1 MQVVGVGEIP
11 FRHQAMSGGIH
22 QHPRYHMSSSLVSLI
37 IVNSARSSLLDL
49 PVTWRVLR
57 VLCATKE
64 EEKLLETQ
72 VEPETPISLTCLV
85 EYIWYTLGDTPVH
98 TYPKHGKKKQKQV

>member
-1 MQVVGVGEIP
+1 
-11 FRHQAMSGGIH
+11 
-22 QHPRYHMSSSLVSLI
+22 MSSSLVSLI

-85 EYIWYTLGDTPVH
+85 EYIWYTLEIPRCTHTPSMA
-98 TYPKHGKKKQKQV
+98 KKNKNRFSTCWVPQNILVCWRRG